1 MKATGL
7 TYFPISPVPTL
18 YALGSIPFVTSVGLC
33 VKHIVTLAPETTLY
47 YLVGVDRSARE

>member
-1 MKATGL
+1 M
-7 TYFPISPVPTL
+7 YFPISPVPTL

-33 VKHIVTLAPETTLY
+33 VKHVVTLALETTLY